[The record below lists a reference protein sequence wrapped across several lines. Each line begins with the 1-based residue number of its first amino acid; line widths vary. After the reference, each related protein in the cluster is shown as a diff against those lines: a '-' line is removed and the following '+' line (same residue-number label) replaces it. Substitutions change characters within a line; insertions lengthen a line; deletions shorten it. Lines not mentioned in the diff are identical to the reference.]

1 MSRFSNSPMF
11 LMAFLML
18 IMPLSGCMSMI
29 SDDSSTDDSDM
40 EWIDPVIEIEDEN
53 HSHNDLL
60 AHRLSTI
67 LNSENIYVIDTGK
80 VVANGKHEELMKIQI
95 FIKIFMRNKFKNR
108 HVLYLSN
115 FIIINNFDI
124 SFNYNN

>member
-1 MSRFSNSPMF
+1 MARFSNSPMF

-80 VVANGKHEELMKIQI
+80 VVANGKHEELMKNSDLYKNFYEKQIQ
-95 FIKIFMRNKFKNR
+95 K
-108 HVLYLSN
+108 
-115 FIIINNFDI
+115 
-124 SFNYNN
+124 